1 MEGVPNVKLLGE
13 VVVMA
18 CCSGPQPLHP
28 LLAVVVASTNADNR
42 NCVIFMQL
50 LNSQMHAF

>member
-1 MEGVPNVKLLGE
+1 LGE